1 MNNIRLLKTGAHSAA
16 WNMALDEAMMQIAA
30 ESNEWIPSLRFY
42 SWTPSA
48 VSIGYFQSLNEEVDL
63 DACKKHGVD
72 IVRRLTGGG
81 AVFHDSELTYS
92 FITKE
97 YPNGIHD
104 SYHLICGA
112 ITDGLKTIGIDSQFI
127 PINDLLVN
135 GKKFSGNAQT
145 RKKGV
150 LLQHGTILL
159 KVDVDKMFELLKV
172 PNEKLKGKLIS
183 DVKQRVTALDKSFEE
198 VESALEKGFAQRFNA
213 NVERSELSDE
223 ELKKCNELISKYSS
237 MEWVGRI

>member
-1 MNNIRLLKTGAHSAA
+1 MNKIRLLKTGAHSAA
-16 WNMALDEAMMQIAA
+16 WNMALDEAMMHIAA
-30 ESNEWIPSLRFY
+30 ENPVWIPSLRLY
-42 SWTPSA
+42 SWKPSA
-48 VSIGYFQSLNEEVDL
+48 VSIGYFQSLNEEIDL
-63 DACKKHGVD
+63 DACKRHGVD
-72 IVRRLTGGG
+72 VVRRLTGGG
-81 AVFHDSELTYS
+81 AVFHDVELTYS

-112 ITDGLKTIGIDSQFI
+112 IVEGLKTIGIESQFI

-150 LLQHGTILL
+150 LLQHGTIIL
-159 KVDVDKMFELLKV
+159 KLDVDKMFELLKV

-183 DVKQRVTALDKSFEE
+183 DVKQRVTALDKTSED
-198 VESALEKGFAQRFNA
+198 VESALEKGFATSFNA
-213 NVERSELSDE
+213 KLEQSELTEE
-223 ELKKCNELISKYSS
+223 ELRKCSELTSKYSS
-237 MEWVGRI
+237 MEWVGKI